1 MDDKITTQWKG
12 DLIFESLNP
21 NESTLTLGSGANKDD
36 NISGP
41 KVLMLS
47 SLAGCSGLDVIS
59 ILEKMKI
66 KLTDFKMNT
75 SAELTKEHPK
85 YYEKVNLE

>member
-1 MDDKITTQWKG
+1 MADKITTSWKG

-21 NESTLTLGSGANKDD
+21 NNSKLTLGSGGNEED

-47 SLAGCSGLDVIS
+47 LSLIH
-59 ILEKMKI
+59 I
-66 KLTDFKMNT
+66 
-75 SAELTKEHPK
+75 
-85 YYEKVNLE
+85 